1 MKKSYKARKLAVSV
15 GLAFSMALGLSAC
28 KQEVFEAVATQPIA
42 FIGSDI
48 TGTGFGKNVGGI
60 NQDGNPV
67 SFKDYKDKVVVV
79 FFGFTQCPDVC
90 PTAMAE
96 LSQLMTK
103 FTPEEAAQVQVV
115 MVSIDP
121 ERDTPEMLK
130 AYVSAFDERFNAIT
144 GTPEQ
149 IAQLAKSF
157 KAFYKKVAHTNGSY
171 SMEHSSSLYVL
182 DKKGESRILFKPGTP
197 LEDMEK
203 DIKSLF

>member
-1 MKKSYKARKLAVSV
+1 MKKSYKARKLAVSL
-15 GLAFSMALGLSAC
+15 GLAFSMAFGLSAC
-28 KQEVFEAVATQPIA
+28 KQEVFEAATTRSIS

-60 NQDGNPV
+60 NQDGKPV
-67 SFKDYKDKVVVV
+67 SFEDYKDKVVVV

-149 IAQLAKSF
+149 IVRLAKSF
-157 KAFYKKVAHTNGSY
+157 KAFYKKVAHTNGTY

-197 LEDMEK
+197 VEDMEK

>member
-1 MKKSYKARKLAVSV
+1 MNKSYKARKLAISM
-15 GLAFSMALGLSAC
+15 GLVFSMVFGLSAC
-28 KQEVFEAVATQPIA
+28 KQEVLEGVSAQSLA

-60 NQDGNPV
+60 NQDGQAV
-67 SFKDYKDKVVVV
+67 SFNDYKDKVVVV

-130 AYVSAFDERFNAIT
+130 AYVSAFDDRFNGIT

-157 KAFYKKVAHTNGSY
+157 KAFYKKVAHTNGTY

-182 DKKGESRILFKPGTP
+182 DKNGESRILFKPGTSI
-197 LEDMEK
+197 EDMEK
-203 DIKSLF
+203 DIRSLF